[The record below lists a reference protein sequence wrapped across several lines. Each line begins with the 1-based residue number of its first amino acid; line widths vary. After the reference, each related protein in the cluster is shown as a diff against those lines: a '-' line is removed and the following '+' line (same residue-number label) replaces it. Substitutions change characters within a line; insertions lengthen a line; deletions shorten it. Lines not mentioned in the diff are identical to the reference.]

1 MGGKSSDS
9 GSREMIQMQKQE
21 ASEARAKEAARQGRI
36 SSGLERIRQAF
47 EGAPVM
53 RTVGRNFDWGSQVG
67 NTRGVAQPGQQLP
80 QGYSFVNV
88 GSTPTPNTPQAR
100 LAAQQ
105 QREQPRP
112 VSSRYVGGHD
122 ASQPVYKTGPYVGG
136 HDASS
141 QYTSQRPGSGGGGT
155 GGGNTIN
162 SFGQFAAMMDPN
174 QGAEWAVRGPDGRV
188 YRAGEQIPYY
198 QQEDTG
204 QRTGGIGENFYNQFR
219 DKMVNYYMPQVAE
232 QYKEA
237 KDETTFKHARAG
249 TLRSTSASD
258 SAAKLQRQNLER
270 QGEVRS
276 KADIA
281 AGDLRN
287 RVAKERAAAEAQL
300 YATENPDVAANSALS
315 AISNISAEQP
325 SLSPLAAIFEPLA
338 IGGANIMT
346 GAQNAALR
354 RKYVPGAGGGYGATS
369 IVGR

>member
-9 GSREMIQMQKQE
+9 GSREMIQMQKAE
-21 ASEARAKEAARQGRI
+21 ANEARAKEAARQGRI

-53 RTVGRNFDWGSQVG
+53 ATRGNQFNWASQVG
-67 NTRGVAQPGQQLP
+67 NTRGVAMPGQQLP

-100 LAAQQ
+100 LAAAQQ
-105 QREQPRP
+105 QRQQP
-112 VSSRYVGGHD
+112 VSRYVGGHD
-122 ASQPVYKTGPYVGG
+122 ASQPVYKTGAYVGG
-136 HDASS
+136 HDASP
-141 QYTSQRPGSGGGGT
+141 QYTTQRPGSSAKPGM
-155 GGGNTIN
+155 IN
-162 SFGQFAAMMDPN
+162 SFGEFAAMMDPN
-174 QGAEWAVRGPDGRV
+174 QGAEWAVRGPDGRI

-198 QQEDTG
+198 EQYDTG
-204 QRTGGIGENFYNQFR
+204 GRTGGIGENFYNSFR

-249 TLRSTSASD
+249 TLRSTAAGD

-300 YATENPDVAANSALS
+300 YATENPDVAANSALA

-325 SLSPLAAIFEPLA
+325 TLSPLAALFEPLA
-338 IGGANIMT
+338 IGTANYMT

-354 RKYVPGAGGGYGATS
+354 KKYVPGAGGGYGATS
-369 IVGR
+369 IVR